1 MRLVPRP
8 SEDPIATSDVKTR
21 AGRYVREKADDVTV
35 GVVSRRIHRVTSI
48 VRLSLDVLQ
57 RGQGNQDAC
66 FQLRAGSR
74 DRLQL
79 LLQQVD
85 QDISA
90 DSASMWSLS
99 LALVWGKLGRAIDF
113 FSSTTYAHLSRVSH
127 MQMQRTKAKNFWRES
142 NMANSMVW
150 CMLQIV
156 LKLIMKSMK

>member
-21 AGRYVREKADDVTV
+21 AGRDVREKADDVTV
-35 GVVSRRIHRVTSI
+35 GVVSRRIHRVTST

-66 FQLRAGSR
+66 FQLRAGSH
-74 DRLQL
+74 DRLQP

-90 DSASMWSLS
+90 DSASM
-99 LALVWGKLGRAIDF
+99 
-113 FSSTTYAHLSRVSH
+113 
-127 MQMQRTKAKNFWRES
+127 
-142 NMANSMVW
+142 
-150 CMLQIV
+150 
-156 LKLIMKSMK
+156 